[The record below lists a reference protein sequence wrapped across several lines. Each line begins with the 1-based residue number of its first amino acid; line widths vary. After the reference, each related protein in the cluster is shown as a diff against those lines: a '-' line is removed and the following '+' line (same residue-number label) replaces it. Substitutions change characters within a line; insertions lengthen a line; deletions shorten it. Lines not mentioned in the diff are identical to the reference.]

1 MAELELDAAGCG
13 SMVVDQFYRTPRII
27 SADEKILL
35 DCGGGGPFAEPPAV
49 GGVVLNHLGWARVL
63 GLQVGIFGKM
73 GDDRYGEILRGGMN
87 ALGIRHHLTL
97 DGSASSFANIFVD
110 AGGNRAIYMVRG
122 ATAELKPAEIRR
134 RHGAFIRSARLVSTE
149 ISQLPLST
157 VIALL
162 LFARAH
168 SIPTVLDVDVPPSD
182 ASVSLGS
189 RAELER
195 ALKLATVLKPAKAA
209 ARELAPGVRDPLRM
223 AEAIRARYGNR
234 AVVITD
240 GERGCAI
247 AAEETSLRVPGYRV
261 RQVDATGA
269 GDAFMGALLAGLR
282 WGLPWE
288 AIGRLGNAA
297 GAVCVT
303 RMGAFPATL
312 ELRNEIL
319 KLYGEPL
326 PEAAAIPQRTAADT
340 GSALDPLTEVARF
353 FDLALAELAALRNA
367 VDLDAIARAVALI
380 RAAETRGGRVH
391 VTGVGKP
398 EHVARYA
405 ASVFCSV
412 GTMATFLHAT
422 ETLHGSLGQID
433 PRDVVIA
440 ISNSGNTDE
449 LCAAALAIKDHGAR
463 IIAITGNENSELAR
477 LADVVLHAPV
487 QQEGGILGLAPR
499 ISVLGQVFVVA
510 ALSIALEAARGL
522 TLEEYSR
529 WHRAGTLGEAARRL
543 VAGTG
548 GTPGRPHPLF
558 TRRRRPFPGR

>member
-1 MAELELDAAGCG
+1 
-13 SMVVDQFYRTPRII
+13 MVVDQFYLTPRII

-35 DCGGGGPFAEPPAV
+35 DAAHHGAAAEAPAV

-63 GLQVGIFGKM
+63 GLDVGIFGKM
-73 GDDRYGEILRGGMN
+73 GDDRNGEILRGGMN

-97 DGSASSFANIFVD
+97 DGSASSFATIFVD
-110 AGGNRAIYMVRG
+110 AQGNRAIYMVRG

-134 RHGAFIRSARLVSTE
+134 RHGAFVRNTHLVSTE
-149 ISQLPLST
+149 ISQLPLAT

-168 SIPTVLDVDVPPSD
+168 SIPTVVDVDVPPSD
-182 ASVSLGS
+182 ACPVLGT

-195 ALKLATVLKPAKAA
+195 ALKLATVIKPAKAA
-209 ARELAPGVRDPLRM
+209 ARELAGGAVRDPLKM
-223 AEAIRARYGNR
+223 AEAIRARYGSR

-247 AAEETSLRVPGYRV
+247 AARDTALRIPAFRT
-261 RQVDATGA
+261 RQIDATGA

-282 WGLPWE
+282 WGLSWD

-297 GAVCVT
+297 GAVCIT
-303 RMGAFPATL
+303 RLGAFPA
-312 ELRNEIL
+312 ELAMRNEIL
-319 KLYGEPL
+319 KLYGDEL
-326 PEAAAIPQRTAADT
+326 PSCARPPKSAN
-340 GSALDPLTEVARF
+340 GSSALEPVAEVERF
-353 FDLALAELAALRNA
+353 FDTALAELSALRNA
-367 VDLDAIARAVALI
+367 IDLDAIARAIDLI
-380 RAAETRGGRVH
+380 RRAETRGGRVH

-449 LCAAALAIKDHGAR
+449 LCAAALAIKEHGAQ
-463 IIAITGNENSELAR
+463 IIAVTGNELSELGR

-487 QQEGGILGLAPR
+487 ENEGGVLGLAPR

-510 ALSIALEAARGL
+510 ALSVALEAARGL

-529 WHRAGTLGEAARRL
+529 RHRAGTLGEAARRL
-543 VAGTG
+543 A
-548 GTPGRPHPLF
+548 RHSM
-558 TRRRRPFPGR
+558 RS

>member
-1 MAELELDAAGCG
+1 MAEVILDAVGCG

-35 DCGGGGPFAEPPAV
+35 DSGSADATPQPPAV

-63 GLQVGIFGKM
+63 GLDVGIFGKM

-87 ALGIRHHLTL
+87 SLGIRHHLTL
-97 DGSASSFANIFVD
+97 DGSASSFATIFVD
-110 AGGNRAIYMVRG
+110 AAGNRAVYMVRG
-122 ATAELKPAEIRR
+122 ATAELRPSEIRR
-134 RHGAFIRSARLVSTE
+134 RHGDFVRNAHLVSTE
-149 ISQLPLST
+149 ISQLPLPT
-157 VIALL
+157 VIALM
-162 LFARAH
+162 LFARTH
-168 SIPTVLDVDVPPSD
+168 SIPTILDVDVPPSD
-182 ASVSLGS
+182 ASPALGT

-209 ARELAPGVRDPLRM
+209 ARELADSNDDPLAM
-223 AEAIRARYGNR
+223 ATAIRARYGSR

-247 AAEETSLRVPGYRV
+247 SAHDTALRIPAFRVP

-282 WGLPWE
+282 WGMPWD

-297 GAVCVT
+297 GAVCIA
-303 RMGAFPATL
+303 RLGAFPAGL
-312 ELRNEIL
+312 ELRDEIL
-319 KLYGEPL
+319 ELYGQPL
-326 PEAAAIPQRTAADT
+326 PPSASAPRSHPAD
-340 GSALDPLTEVARF
+340 GSRALDPVAEVASF
-353 FDLALAELAALRNA
+353 FDTALAELAALRNA
-367 VDLDAIARAVALI
+367 IDLDALSRAVTMI
-380 RAAETRGGRVH
+380 RTAETRGGRVH

-405 ASVFCSV
+405 ASIFCSV

-449 LCAAALAIKDHGAR
+449 LCAAAVAIKEHGAQL
-463 IIAITGNENSELAR
+463 IAVTGNRASELGS
-477 LADVVLHAPV
+477 LANLVLEAPV
-487 QQEGGILGLAPR
+487 QHEGGVLGLAPR
-499 ISVLGQVFVVA
+499 ISVLAQVFIVA
-510 ALSIALEAARGL
+510 ALSVALEAARGL

-543 VAGTG
+543 AR
-548 GTPGRPHPLF
+548 RPH
-558 TRRRRPFPGR
+558 

>member
-1 MAELELDAAGCG
+1 MPETKLDAVGCG

-35 DCGGGGPFAEPPAV
+35 DSGGSGPEPPAV

-63 GLQVGIFGKM
+63 GLDVGIFGKM
-73 GDDRYGEILRGGMN
+73 GDDRNGEILRGGMN
-87 ALGIRHHLTL
+87 AIGIRHHLTL
-97 DGSASSFANIFVD
+97 DGSASSFATIFVD
-110 AGGNRAIYMVRG
+110 AEGNRAIYMVRG

-134 RHGAFIRSARLVSTE
+134 RHGAFVNNAHLVSTE
-149 ISQLPLST
+149 VSQLPLAT

-162 LFARAH
+162 LFARTH

-182 ASVSLGS
+182 ACPALGT

-195 ALKLATVLKPAKAA
+195 ALKLATMLKPAKSA
-209 ARELAPGVRDPLRM
+209 ARELSGGANDPLEM
-223 AEAIRARYGNR
+223 AEAIRARYGSR

-247 AAEETSLRVPGYRV
+247 AARDTALRVPGFRV
-261 RQVDATGA
+261 RQVDSTGA
-269 GDAFMGALLAGLR
+269 GDAFMGALLAGIR
-282 WGLPWE
+282 WELPWP

-297 GAVCVT
+297 GAVCIT
-303 RMGAFPATL
+303 RLGAFPDRL
-312 ELRNEIL
+312 DLRDEIL
-319 KLYGEPL
+319 QHYGDAL
-326 PEAAAIPQRTAADT
+326 PSCATAPRLAPAN
-340 GSALDPLTEVARF
+340 GSRALDPVAEVERF
-353 FDLALAELAALRNA
+353 FDTALAELVMLRSA
-367 VDLDAIARAVALI
+367 IDLGAIARAVALI

-449 LCAAALAIKDHGAR
+449 LCAAAVAIKEHGAQ
-463 IIAITGNENSELAR
+463 IIAVTGNEISELGR

-487 QQEGGILGLAPR
+487 ENEGGVLGLAPR

-510 ALSIALEAARGL
+510 ALSVALEAARGL

-529 WHRAGTLGEAARRL
+529 WHRAGTLGAAARRL
-543 VAGTG
+543 AG
-548 GTPGRPHPLF
+548 RSA
-558 TRRRRPFPGR
+558 RS